1 MNKPNKNSQ
10 HEIDSFELDL
20 KLAKRL
26 EAVEKGTLTP
36 EQKEKR
42 EKMLEWLGVKKKK
55 ANQTNQNE

>member
-1 MNKPNKNSQ
+1 MNKPNNNNQ

-36 EQKEKR
+36 EQKETR
-42 EKMLEWLGVKKKK
+42 EKMLEWLGVKKKNT
-55 ANQTNQNE
+55 NQTTQNE